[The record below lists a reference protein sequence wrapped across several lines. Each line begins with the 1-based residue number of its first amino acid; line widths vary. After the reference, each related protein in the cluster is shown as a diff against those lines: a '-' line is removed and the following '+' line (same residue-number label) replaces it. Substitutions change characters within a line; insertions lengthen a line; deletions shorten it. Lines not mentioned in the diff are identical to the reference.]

1 MNRNIIAAFGF
12 TGLAVLLSVA
22 CAQENKSKVSALPT
36 SAQRDGQVVTYSL
49 NLAGCPILFESQA
62 GGFAELQ
69 SLNSSGGFV
78 SLPVYGK
85 RGSLSISFYC
95 IQQAAKDYCPTTEL
109 NERDEEP
116 STWKVMNVHRYAPVN
131 SRYEGVAFAANLT
144 AVALPRPRMLTF
156 CLGDDRRT
164 LFGSAQIGT
173 ERRDVAPKV
182 LDLLRTVRLSD

>member
-1 MNRNIIAAFGF
+1 MNRTTIAALGF

-22 CAQENKSKVSALPT
+22 SAREDKSKVGALPT
-36 SAQRDGQVVTYSL
+36 PTRWNAQVETYSL
-49 NLAGCPILFESQA
+49 NLAGCPILFEGKA
-62 GGFAELQ
+62 GGRAELQ
-69 SLNSSGGFV
+69 RTDSNEGFV
-78 SLPVYGK
+78 SLPIYGK
-85 RGSLSISFYC
+85 RGELSISFEC
-95 IQQAAKDYCPTTEL
+95 VQESAKDYCPTTQL
-109 NERDEEP
+109 NERDEDP
-116 STWKVMNVHRYAPVN
+116 STWKVMNVRRYAPVN
-131 SRYEGVAFAANLT
+131 ARYGGEAFARNLT